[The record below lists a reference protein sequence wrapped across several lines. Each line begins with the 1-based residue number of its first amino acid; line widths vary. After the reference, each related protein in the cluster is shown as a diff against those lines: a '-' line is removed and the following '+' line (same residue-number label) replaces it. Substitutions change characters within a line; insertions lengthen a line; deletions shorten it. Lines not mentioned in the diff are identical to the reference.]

1 MNFSNFK
8 TAGRSF
14 KSRAAA
20 IALAVAS
27 GGVVSGLVAA
37 SFLSVPAN
45 ASALLQD
52 VRTAIELRLPN
63 TPVTSLT
70 CKGFGGL
77 CEVVSEKTLFY
88 IDERARYLFVGRLYD
103 MESRADL
110 TAAKL
115 LELNP
120 QLLVAGTANANG
132 SERDAAKGP
141 KNKSASKVPVD
152 KLTPS
157 GAIHWGPKTGPKL
170 IVFSD
175 FNCSYCKRLTAE
187 LKKARIRVEERPI
200 SIFGEKS
207 RKLAEAVICSRD
219 PAKALHQAYSGKA
232 LKPQGSCD
240 TSGLDANEAFAKTY
254 GFSGTPIMVRA
265 SDGAVIEGYRGAS
278 EIRAFLHSNTIPS
291 NIKGAK

>member
-8 TAGRSF
+8 TEVRSF

-20 IALAVAS
+20 ITLAVAS
-27 GGVVSGLVAA
+27 GGMVSGLVAA
-37 SFLSVPAN
+37 SFISAPAN
-45 ASALLQD
+45 ATAALQD
-52 VRTAIELRLPN
+52 VRTAIELRLPK
-63 TPVTSLT
+63 TPITSLT

-120 QLLVAGTANANG
+120 QLLVAGAAGANARG
-132 SERDAAKGP
+132 PTAARQPAGKL
-141 KNKSASKVPVD
+141 ASKVPVAD
-152 KLTPS
+152 LMPS
-157 GAIHWGPKTGPKL
+157 GAVHWGAKSGPKL

-175 FNCSYCKRLTAE
+175 LNCSYCKRLTVE
-187 LKKARIRVEERPI
+187 LKKAGVRVEERPV

-219 PAKALHQAYSGKA
+219 PAKALHQAYSGDA
-232 LKPQGSCD
+232 PKPQNSCD
-240 TSGLDANEAFAKTY
+240 TSGLDANEAFARSH
-254 GFSGTPIMVRA
+254 GFSGTPVMVRA
-265 SDGAVIEGYRGAS
+265 SDGAVLEGYRGAA
-278 EIRAFLHSNTIPS
+278 EIRAFLGSNP
-291 NIKGAK
+291 KGAK

>member
-8 TAGRSF
+8 TEGRTF

-27 GGVVSGLVAA
+27 GGVVTGLVAA
-37 SFLSVPAN
+37 SFISVPAN
-45 ASALLQD
+45 AAAVLQD
-52 VRTAIELRLPN
+52 VRTAIELRLPR
-63 TPVTSLT
+63 TPITSLT

-120 QLLVAGTANANG
+120 DLLVAGSAGANDTGPTASKQPAE
-132 SERDAAKGP
+132 ER
-141 KNKSASKVPVD
+141 ASKVPVAD
-152 KLTPS
+152 LTPS
-157 GAIHWGPKTGPKL
+157 GAVHWGGKSGPNL

-175 FNCSYCKRLTAE
+175 FLCSYCKRLTAE
-187 LKKARIRVEERPI
+187 LKKAHVRVEERPI
-200 SIFGEKS
+200 SILGEKS
-207 RKLAEAVICSRD
+207 RKLAEAVICSSD
-219 PAKALHQAYSGKA
+219 PAKALHQAYSGETP
-232 LKPQGSCD
+232 KPQKSCD
-240 TSGLDANEAFAKTY
+240 TSGLDANEAFARSH
-254 GFSGTPIMVRA
+254 GFSGTPVMVRA
-265 SDGAVIEGYRGAS
+265 SDGAVLEGYRGAS
-278 EIRAFLHSNTIPS
+278 EIRAFLGSNA
-291 NIKGAK
+291 KGAK